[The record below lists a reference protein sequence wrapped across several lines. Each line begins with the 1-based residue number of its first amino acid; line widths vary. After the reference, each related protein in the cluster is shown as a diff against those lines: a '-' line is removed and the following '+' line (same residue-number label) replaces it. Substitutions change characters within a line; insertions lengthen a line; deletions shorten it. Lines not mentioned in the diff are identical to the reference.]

1 MIYLQTK
8 NPNQGPWNGKCWHI
22 FMGIW
27 SSLQPFDIFYRP
39 LVQYV
44 VILVYFSCLVC
55 TLHQAKSCNPAH

>member
-1 MIYLQTK
+1 ME
-8 NPNQGPWNGKCWHI
+8 NV
-22 FMGIW
+22 GI
-27 SSLQPFDIFYRP
+27 SLWAFGVVYGP